1 MTDYNQQE
9 PQTLAGEKPAGRPRM
24 KKLGLL
30 LVALSF
36 MLYGGILLVPFTP
49 FATATKAA
57 ITTGLIITGEIS
69 FWLGALLLGKEI
81 VAKYKRYLNPLQW
94 FKKQDS
100 RDS

>member
-1 MTDYNQQE
+1 MNDCSQQE
-9 PQTLAGEKPAGRPRM
+9 QQAPAGEKPVGSPWM
-24 KKLGLL
+24 KKLGIL

-36 MLYGGILLVPFTP
+36 VLYGGILLAPFTP
-49 FATATKAA
+49 FATATKAV
-57 ITTGLIITGEIS
+57 ITTGLIITGETS

-100 RDS
+100 RDN